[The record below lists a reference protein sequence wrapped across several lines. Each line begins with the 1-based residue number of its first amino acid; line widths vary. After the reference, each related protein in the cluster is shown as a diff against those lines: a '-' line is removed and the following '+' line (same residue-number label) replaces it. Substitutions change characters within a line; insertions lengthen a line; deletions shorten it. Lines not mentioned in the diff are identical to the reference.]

1 MKVSRTPTA
10 SPYPTDVAKT
20 ANAPIFHVNGDDPE
34 AVVHAL
40 RLATEYRQAFNKDV
54 VVDIICYRK
63 FGHNEID
70 EPSFTQPIMYEK
82 INKQVR
88 PRTPVSFIHL
98 IGFCLS
104 F

>member
-1 MKVSRTPTA
+1 MDSVLIILYISFTTDMKVSRIPTS

-40 RLATEYRQAFNKDV
+40 QLATEYRQAFNKDV
-54 VVDIICYRK
+54 VVDIVCYRK

-70 EPSFTQPIMYEK
+70 EPSFTQPLMYEK
-82 INKQVR
+82 IRKQVKS
-88 PRTPVSFIHL
+88 P
-98 IGFCLS
+98 
-104 F
+104 